1 MLKLNVQ
8 DMSCGH
14 CAASVTKAV
23 KAVDPSADVRVDLGS
38 KLVTVET
45 TVAPDAIRS
54 AIGEA
59 GYASELAA

>member
-14 CAASVTKAV
+14 CAASVSKAV
-23 KAVDPSADVRVDLGS
+23 KAIDPAADVHVDIGA

-45 TVAPDAIRS
+45 TAAPEAVRS
-54 AIGEA
+54 AIRDA
-59 GYASELAA
+59 GYPSELAA